1 MSQPHEVRDNRVK
14 VLLVDDHTILREGIR
29 SLLSLEP
36 DIEVVGE
43 ARDGLEAVEQVP
55 RVKPDVVI
63 MDMVMPRMNGLEA
76 TRQIKKRFPDVRILI
91 LSMYDDDEYVLQII
105 QAGASGYV
113 LKRVATEELVNA
125 IREVYKGS
133 SFLYPPIAAKL
144 IDDYVRRVKGADAG
158 EPTRRHRTGTRGP
171 CSPRPHQQRDRGDP
185 VREQED
191 GREPL
196 RQHHGKLDLHDVT
209 ELVKYALRRGS
220 SSSTD
225 TPSRPAGEAGLPRR
239 G

>member
-1 MSQPHEVRDNRVK
+1 MTQLHDLKDNRVK

-55 RVKPDVVI
+55 RTKPDVVI

-144 IDDYVRRVKGADAG
+144 IDDYVRRVKGSAAG
-158 EPTRRHRTGTRGP
+158 ESHEALT
-171 CSPRPHQQRDRGDP
+171 
-185 VREQED
+185 VRE
-191 GREPL
+191 REVL
-196 RQHHGKLDLHDVT
+196 KLIAEGNTNHEIAEILCVSKKTVESHRANIMRKLDLHDVT
-209 ELVKYALRRGS
+209 ELVKYALRK
-220 SSSTD
+220 
-225 TPSRPAGEAGLPRR
+225 GLIKLD
-239 G
+239 